1 MYLCVHVHGVDVTWW
16 LFWGSVGGGQGKGGG
31 GLGVVACA
39 WTDLSTEVCG

>member
-16 LFWGSVGGGQGKGGG
+16 LFGGSVGGGQEKGGG

-39 WTDLSTEVCG
+39 WTGLFTEVCG